1 MDRRQ
6 FISTVGAA
14 SAVAAASTALTDEK
28 APAQPTAG
36 PTELPPDH
44 VDTGSWTC

>member
-14 SAVAAASTALTDEK
+14 SAAAAASTALSEDSAHAEPPPVRPNRHRTRST
-28 APAQPTAG
+28 TA
-36 PTELPPDH
+36 
-44 VDTGSWTC
+44 SWTR